1 MQQDEVLA
9 LLREANAVLKGHF
22 LLASGLHSDTY
33 FQCAKVF
40 EQPGIG
46 SRVAQELAGR
56 WADTKIDVVAG
67 PALGGVIVAYELARA
82 LGARCVYFERVD
94 GAFQLRRGF
103 EIKPGDRVLV
113 AEDVV
118 TTGGS
123 AKEVVELAR
132 HMAATV
138 VGVSA
143 IVYRQQDKKFDEPLR
158 YLIAMNPPA
167 WKPPE
172 CPLPGDPIKPG
183 APKPNK

>member
-9 LLREANAVLKGHF
+9 LLREADAVLKGHF

-33 FQCAKVF
+33 FQCAKLF
-40 EQPGIG
+40 EQPRIG
-46 SRVAQELAGR
+46 GRLAAELARLWG
-56 WADTKIDVVAG
+56 DTKIDVVAG

-103 EIKPGDRVLV
+103 QVRRGDRVLV

-123 AKEVVELAR
+123 AKEVVDLAR
-132 HMAATV
+132 AMGAVV

-143 IVYRQQDKKFDEPLR
+143 IVYRQQDKKFEEPLR

-167 WKPPE
+167 WKPE
-172 CPLPGDPIKPG
+172 QCPLPGDPVKPG
-183 APKPNK
+183 APKPLT